1 VSAEAHSQAT
11 ADLRAMLAAGLDAAG
26 RFEALLAEER
36 QALET
41 RDSAA
46 LAALA
51 TRKQAAVSELESIE
65 ARRVRAL
72 KQAAI
77 PNDAAG
83 MQRLLASADDQQ
95 RWQDYL
101 DLAGRCQQANMTNG
115 AVIRLR
121 HQQIADALAVL
132 SGDRRETYG
141 PNGSGRPANSRA
153 LAEA

>member
-1 VSAEAHSQAT
+1 MTAELHSQVT
-11 ADLRAMLAAGLDAAG
+11 ADLRAMLGAGLDAAG

-36 QALET
+36 RALES
-41 RDSAA
+41 RDSTA

-51 TRKQAAVSELESIE
+51 AQKQAAVRELEGLE
-65 ARRVRAL
+65 ARRLRAL
-72 KQAAI
+72 EQASV

-83 MQRLLASADDQQ
+83 MLRLLAGADDQQ

-101 DLAGRCQQANMTNG
+101 ALAGRCQQANLTNG

-121 HQQIADALAVL
+121 HQQITEALAVL

-141 PNGSGRPANSRA
+141 PNGSSRPAHSRA